1 MKNIQ
6 YRLFIL
12 ILFLSFNSFSTN
24 NVKFEIEDYQIIE
37 ISQDWYATT
46 GFTRNTDGTNYSL
59 SVRVQGYSESGVSC
73 LSVSKIKVRYGGNW
87 QIASYYSVNGES
99 CTYYVNVDGNSYYFT
114 I

>member
-1 MKNIQ
+1 VKNIQ

-73 LSVSKIKVRYGGNW
+73 LSVSKIKVRSGGSW
-87 QIASYYSVNGES
+87 QIASYYSVIGES

>member
-1 MKNIQ
+1 MKNIL

-24 NVKFEIEDYQIIE
+24 NEKFEIEDYQIIE

-46 GFTRNTDGTNYSL
+46 GVTRNTDGTND
-59 SVRVQGYSESGVSC
+59 SVSIRVQGYSESDVSC
-73 LSVSKIKVRYGGNW
+73 LSVSKVKVKSGGSW

>member
-1 MKNIQ
+1 VKNIQ

-37 ISQDWYATT
+37 ISQDWYSTT
-46 GFTRNTDGTNYSL
+46 GVTRNTDGTNYSV
-59 SVRVQGYSESGVSC
+59 SIRVQGYSESGVSC
-73 LSVSKIKVRYGGNW
+73 LSVSKIKVRSGGSW

>member
-1 MKNIQ
+1 VKNIQ

-73 LSVSKIKVRYGGNW
+73 LSVSKIKVRYGGSW